1 MIDNTP
7 KSIFNRNAQNASYNA
22 IINRQNNSISGNIC
36 KSIIKDKNYI
46 KFWNF
51 LSNILFG

>member
-46 KFWNF
+46 KF
-51 LSNILFG
+51 